1 MSRTISVSKEFYLG
15 AGLIDMTF
23 PLSITW
29 YSGICGAKFSKKSGF
44 DRKFEG
50 IDCGVGAAA
59 SSIKARSFVV
69 LNPPV
74 KEIACFLGR
83 GEPLIF

>member
-1 MSRTISVSKEFYLG
+1 MRKVIGMAISTY
-15 AGLIDMTF
+15 
-23 PLSITW
+23 
-29 YSGICGAKFSKKSGF
+29 YSGNGGAEFSKKIWVPPE
-44 DRKFEG
+44 FEG

-83 GEPLIF
+83 GESLIS